1 MTDNRFKELIAADK
15 DMMTILTI
23 IASLPLR
30 DAWLAAGAI
39 RNFIWNQLAYG
50 IGFDADTDIDVVF
63 LTLVCL
69 TKQIKLSKISLIKNF
84 QIIVGKFEI
93 KLICTA
99 IVLIPNRTYQRV
111 MPFQSTPSDAQL
123 LLLGGLMTSWNCLPL
138 MG

>member
-1 MTDNRFKELIAADK
+1 MTDNRFKELIAVDK

-63 LTLVCL
+63 FDPSLPYEANQVA
-69 TKQIKLSKISLIKNF
+69 LIKNF

-111 MPFQSTPSDAQL
+111 MPFQSTLSDAQL